1 MRTSS
6 LCIVLRGGGLVARRQ
21 SLATD
26 SLLVRATESSY
37 SELMRLSK
45 RGVRREGVGVNGEG
59 VRGVGE

>member
-6 LCIVLRGGGLVARRQ
+6 LCTVLRGGGLVARRQ

-37 SELMRLSK
+37 SELMRLIK
-45 RGVRREGVGVNGEG
+45 RGGEEGGGG
-59 VRGVGE
+59 G